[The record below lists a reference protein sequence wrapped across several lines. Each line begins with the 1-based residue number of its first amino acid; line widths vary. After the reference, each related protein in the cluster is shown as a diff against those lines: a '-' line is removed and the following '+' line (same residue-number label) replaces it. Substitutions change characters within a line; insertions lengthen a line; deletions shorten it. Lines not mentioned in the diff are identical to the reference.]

1 MYCVLAGNKLIGH
14 RVLPIVGLCPGYR
27 HIPLF
32 NEAGQPLHLPNLFV
46 FIEVKDYV
54 PNAFSDLAD
63 ALTNPIKHQSELE
76 WRNKQL
82 AILADDL
89 ETSETDNKPAAGDTE
104 PQSPTGPGGA
114 SPEAAS
120 PTSDKLNLIRTG
132 SKTAAKQLN
141 SKDGSPI
148 IGPQRTDSSTSL
160 PVKKEENPAA
170 NSLKNKQIIPA
181 SVDEILEQRP
191 VKDKYT
197 ELEQKLEQLRK
208 KRNKELTKIQEGKLT
223 RAPSKP
229 KNPLNKKSL
238 NKFAKIFSKA
248 NLDPATSSSACPDD
262 QDAKCENLRK
272 LNSEKEII
280 CEKNYLQLETE
291 LKEKYY
297 ESIFS
302 CAEKLMSKSQ
312 SSQLKSLE
320 ILHNTE
326 ASDVMKRLELDSK
339 DSKEDDR
346 ERRERLIKRGVTE
359 RVKLQV
365 FICETFIFDLMHQF
379 RSCTMI
385 GSTTWSNPTR
395 RSRKS

>member
-1 MYCVLAGNKLIGH
+1 MVSSCLVSVSTELFAGNKLIGH

-76 WRNKQL
+76 RRNKQL

-89 ETSETDNKPAAGDTE
+89 ETAGDTDTKPQAGADTE
-104 PQSPTGPGGA
+104 PQSPAGA
-114 SPEAAS
+114 SPEATS
-120 PTSDKLNLIRTG
+120 PTSDKVDLISRSG
-132 SKTAAKQLN
+132 AKQHN

-148 IGPQRTDSSTSL
+148 LAPPRTDSSASL
-160 PVKKEENPAA
+160 PMKREENPAA
-170 NSLKNKQIIPA
+170 NSLRNKQITPV
-181 SVDEILEQRP
+181 SVDEILEQKP

-208 KRNKELTKIQEGKLT
+208 KRNKELSKIQDGKLA

-248 NLDPATSSSACPDD
+248 NLDSTTSSSAAPDD

-272 LNSEKEII
+272 LNSEKESI

-346 ERRERLIKRGVTE
+346 ERRERLIKKGVTE

-365 FICETFIFDLMHQF
+365 LI
-379 RSCTMI
+379 
-385 GSTTWSNPTR
+385 
-395 RSRKS
+395 

>member
-1 MYCVLAGNKLIGH
+1 MAGNKLIGH

-32 NEAGQPLHLPNLFV
+32 NESGQPLHLPNLFV

-54 PNAFSDLAD
+54 PNTLSDLAD

-76 WRNKQL
+76 RRNKQL

-89 ETSETDNKPAAGDTE
+89 EGSETDNKSE
-104 PQSPTGPGGA
+104 PQSPLGTA
-114 SPEAAS
+114 ATPEATS
-120 PTSDKLNLIRTG
+120 PTGDKLELIRTG
-132 SKTAAKQLN
+132 SKSAGKQLN

-160 PVKKEENPAA
+160 PIRQENNPAA
-170 NSLKNKQIIPA
+170 NSLKNKPFTPA
-181 SVDEILEQRP
+181 SVDEILEQKA
-191 VKDKYT
+191 VKDKHT

-208 KRNKELTKIQEGKLT
+208 KKNKELGKIQDGKLT

-238 NKFAKIFSKA
+238 NKIAKIFSKA
-248 NLDPATSSSACPDD
+248 NLESTTTSSTATPADD
-262 QDAKCENLRK
+262 PEAKCENVKR
-272 LNSEKEII
+272 LNAEKEIS

-291 LKEKYY
+291 LREKYY
-297 ESIFS
+297 ESIFI
-302 CAEKLMSKSQ
+302 CADKLLSKNQ
-312 SSQLKSLE
+312 SSQLKTLE

-326 ASDVMKRLELDSK
+326 ASEVMKRLELDCR

-359 RVKLQV
+359 RSKLQV
-365 FICETFIFDLMHQF
+365 GYLVQLC
-379 RSCTMI
+379 
-385 GSTTWSNPTR
+385 NPPITL
-395 RSRKS
+395 SV

>member
-1 MYCVLAGNKLIGH
+1 MK
-14 RVLPIVGLCPGYR
+14 R
-27 HIPLF
+27 
-32 NEAGQPLHLPNLFV
+32 
-46 FIEVKDYV
+46 
-54 PNAFSDLAD
+54 
-63 ALTNPIKHQSELE
+63 
-76 WRNKQL
+76 
-82 AILADDL
+82 
-89 ETSETDNKPAAGDTE
+89 
-104 PQSPTGPGGA
+104 
-114 SPEAAS
+114 
-120 PTSDKLNLIRTG
+120 
-132 SKTAAKQLN
+132 
-141 SKDGSPI
+141 
-148 IGPQRTDSSTSL
+148 
-160 PVKKEENPAA
+160 EENPAA
-170 NSLKNKQIIPA
+170 NSLRNKQITPV
-181 SVDEILEQRP
+181 SVDEILAQKP
-191 VKDKYT
+191 VKDKES

-208 KRNKELTKIQEGKLT
+208 KRNKELSKIQDGKLA

-248 NLDPATSSSACPDD
+248 NLDSTTSSSAAPDD

-272 LNSEKEII
+272 LNSEKESI

-346 ERRERLIKRGVTE
+346 ERRERLIKKGVTE

-365 FICETFIFDLMHQF
+365 LI
-379 RSCTMI
+379 
-385 GSTTWSNPTR
+385 
-395 RSRKS
+395 